1 MRPTGRRT
9 GPEEIDPVSPVPGP
23 AETRGPVSIKTQDRD
38 RSLFISIVDGCFHG
52 GMVGFGET
60 YVGAWAV
67 FLGATPALAAALG
80 SWPPLLGAI
89 FGVFAVDLVD
99 RLRRRKAITVAG
111 ASAAGFVYPLLI
123 LLPLAY
129 PRFGPH
135 LAVACW
141 LLYFAGNSVAGP
153 PWNSW
158 MGDLVP
164 AARRGAYFGRRSGL
178 IGAVTFASLL
188 LAGWL
193 LDRYRAAGLERD
205 GFILCLGIAAVL
217 KFISVGFLTRVVE
230 PPYEPATADWFTFR
244 QFLGRSTSSNFA
256 WFTYGIALM
265 YFCVHLSGPFFIL
278 YQLKTLGWS
287 YSQLMVSIGVQTVV
301 TFLTQG
307 WWGRVGDRRGSH
319 FVLVAGGVG
328 CAVLPLLW
336 CFTTNYWLLLGV
348 QVVAGFSWGGF
359 NLATSNFLFEAVTPP
374 KRARCAAYFNVITS
388 VGIIAGASVGAL
400 IVGLVPADASIAGVK
415 LWSPFLV
422 VFALSGLLRF
432 PVVLLWLRGVKDGE
446 RAHVELR
453 ERARQIA
460 VVVKGDPGDAL

>member
-1 MRPTGRRT
+1 
-9 GPEEIDPVSPVPGP
+9 VSPVTDLAPP
-23 AETRGPVSIKTQDRD
+23 ARPSSITPEQRE
-38 RSLFISIVDGCFHG
+38 RSLFVSIVDGCFHG

-67 FLGATPALAAALG
+67 FLGATPKIAAALG
-80 SWPPLLGAI
+80 SWPPLLGAV
-89 FGVFAVDLVD
+89 FGAFAVDLVD
-99 RLRRRKAITVAG
+99 RVKRRKRITVVG
-111 ASAAGFVYPLLI
+111 ASLAGLVYPLLI
-123 LLPLAY
+123 LLPLAFPNY
-129 PRFGPH
+129 GAH
-135 LAVACW
+135 AAVFCW
-141 LLYFAGNSVAGP
+141 LLYFAGNSVAAP

-164 AARRGAYFGRRSGL
+164 RETRGAYFGRRSGL
-178 IGAVTFASLL
+178 INMVTFACLL

-193 LDRYRAAGLERD
+193 LDRFRASGREQD
-205 GFILCLGIAAVL
+205 GFLLCLAIAGVL

-230 PPYEPATADWFTFR
+230 PPYESRTSDWFNFR
-244 QFLGRSTSSNFA
+244 QFLARSMESNFA

-278 YQLKTLGWS
+278 YQLKTLGWT
-287 YSQLMVSIGVQTVV
+287 YSQLMISIGVQTMT
-301 TFLTQG
+301 TFLSQG
-307 WWGRVGDRRGSH
+307 WWGRVGDRRGSQ
-319 FVLVAGGVG
+319 FVLVASGVV

-336 CFTTNYWLLLGV
+336 CFTTNFWLILGI
-348 QVVAGFSWGGF
+348 QVLAGFGWGGF

-388 VGIIAGASVGAL
+388 VGIIVGATVGAL
-400 IVGLVPADASIAGVK
+400 LVSQVPGEWK
-415 LWSPFLV
+415 LASPFLV

-446 RAHVELR
+446 KAHVELR

-460 VVVKGDPGDAL
+460 VVVKGDPGDAQ

>member
-1 MRPTGRRT
+1 MSSSTGLAQPARPDSIS
-9 GPEEIDPVSPVPGP
+9 PEV
-23 AETRGPVSIKTQDRD
+23 RD
-38 RSLFISIVDGCFHG
+38 RSLFVSIVDGCFHG

-89 FGVFAVDLVD
+89 FGAFAVDLVD
-99 RLRRRKAITVAG
+99 RLRRRKHITVAG
-111 ASAAGFVYPLLI
+111 AGVAGLVYPLLI
-123 LLPLAY
+123 LLPLAF
-129 PRFGPH
+129 PRFGAH
-135 LAVACW
+135 AAVACW
-141 LLYFAGNSVAGP
+141 LIYFAGNSVAAP

-178 IGAVTFASLL
+178 INAVTFACLL
-188 LAGWL
+188 VAGWL
-193 LDRYRAAGLERD
+193 LDRFRAAGHERD
-205 GFILCLGIAAVL
+205 GFILCLGIAGLL

-230 PPYEPATADWFTFR
+230 PPYEPAVSDHFTFP
-244 QFLGRSTSSNFA
+244 QFLARSVKSNFA

-287 YSQLMVSIGVQTVV
+287 YTQLMISIGVQTMS

-307 WWGRVGDRRGSH
+307 WWGGVGDRRGSH
-319 FVLVAGGVG
+319 FVLVASGVG
-328 CAVLPLLW
+328 CAILPLLW
-336 CFTTNYWLLLGV
+336 CLTTSFWVLLGV
-348 QVVAGFSWGGF
+348 QVIAGFAWGGF

-388 VGIIAGASVGAL
+388 IGIIVGAT
-400 IVGLVPADASIAGVK
+400 VGATLVSRVPADASIGGVK

-460 VVVKGDPGDAL
+460 VVVKGDPGDAQ

>member
-1 MRPTGRRT
+1 MSSSAGLARPATPDT
-9 GPEEIDPVSPVPGP
+9 IAPEV
-23 AETRGPVSIKTQDRD
+23 RN
-38 RSLFISIVDGCFHG
+38 RSLLVSIVDGCFHG

-80 SWPPLLGAI
+80 SWPPLLGAV

-111 ASAAGFVYPLLI
+111 AAVAGLVYPLLI
-123 LLPLAY
+123 ALPLALPAY
-129 PRFGPH
+129 GPH

-178 IGAVTFASLL
+178 IGAVTFACLL

-193 LDRYRAAGLERD
+193 LDRFRATGREMD
-205 GFILCLGIAAVL
+205 GFILCLGIAGVL
-217 KFISVGFLTRVVE
+217 KFVSVGFLTRVVE
-230 PPYEPATADWFTFR
+230 PPYEPASADWFSFR
-244 QFLGRSTSSNFA
+244 QFLRRSMTSNFA
-256 WFTYGIALM
+256 WFTYGISLM

-278 YQLKTLGWS
+278 YQLKTLGWT
-287 YSQLMVSIGVQTVV
+287 YSQLMVSISVQTVV

-319 FVLVAGGVG
+319 FVLVASGIG

-336 CFTTNYWLLLGV
+336 CFTTSFWVLLGV
-348 QVVAGFSWGGF
+348 QLVAGFSWGGF

-400 IVGLVPADASIAGVK
+400 IVGMVPENWSIAGVT

-422 VFALSGLLRF
+422 VFALSGILRF

-460 VVVKGDPGDAL
+460 VLVKGDPGDAQ